1 MRTMGA
7 KAIVLGLGIAFLA
20 LPAFA
25 QDASTTAP
33 ADQAPAPA
41 AADSTPAPAAT
52 PEPAPM
58 PPADAPAPEK
68 SEPAFSLGELTT
80 YGTLGLG
87 GSSGD
92 SLVAPGQTG
101 IFNAQAGVRF
111 GPYLGL
117 EAEGATSLPGDSR
130 SGKKLSLTD
139 RYAAYIVGYLPWT
152 KHFDLFAKLGLGHSR
167 YKYEENGTSLSTDLD
182 SVNWGVG
189 AQYLFNDHDGVRT
202 EVLRENYHDSRG
214 DRTSLMLSWI
224 HRF

>member
-25 QDASTTAP
+25 QEASTSAP
-33 ADQAPAPA
+33 ADSVPA
-41 AADSTPAPAAT
+41 TPAEVAASPT
-52 PEPAPM
+52 TASVPSDAP
-58 PPADAPAPEK
+58 APAPEK
-68 SEPAFSLGELTT
+68 SEPAFSLDDLTT

-92 SLVAPGQTG
+92 SSVAPGQTG

-111 GPYLGL
+111 GPYFGL
-117 EAEGATSLPGDSR
+117 EAEGGTSIPGDSR
-130 SGKKLSLTD
+130 SSKKLSLTD

-167 YKYEENGTSLSTDLD
+167 YKYEDNGASLSTDLD

-202 EVLRENYHDSRG
+202 EVLKENYHDSRG
-214 DRTSLMLSWI
+214 DRTSLMFSWI